1 LYPGLEQTRVY
12 KEFSLMSKLIEL
24 GLNVPTPIAA
34 KVTRSGLIYRGDIIT
49 EAVIGAKSVLDILI
63 ERPLSEEELER
74 IAKTI
79 ALFHSKG
86 VYHADLNINNILFN
100 DTGDVYIIDFD
111 RGEIRAPNP
120 QWQQS
125 NLARLERSFLKEQG
139 RNDVLNWKAS
149 DWQTL
154 NSNYLKALA
163 IIS

>member
-1 LYPGLEQTRVY
+1 MVILLH
-12 KEFSLMSKLIEL
+12 
-24 GLNVPTPIAA
+24 
-34 KVTRSGLIYRGDIIT
+34 

-100 DTGDVYIIDFD
+100 DISDVYIIDFD

-139 RNDVLNWKAS
+139 RNDAFNWKAS

-154 NSNYLKALA
+154 HSNYLKALA